1 MRDRDTALLH
11 ARCYIYRAIWDAKD
25 RCRLSDA
32 EVLEV
37 LDGIRRT
44 EVETRA
50 DKDRANEAARRRR
63 KAKKAG

>member
-1 MRDRDTALLH
+1 MSDREAALIY
-11 ARCYIYRAIWDAKD
+11 ARCLIYRRIWAVKD
-25 RCRLSDA
+25 ECRLSDA

-50 DKDRANEAARRRR
+50 EKDRANEAARRRR
-63 KAKKAG
+63 KAKKAN